1 MIGIVLTIINLIFF
15 VSTWYFLG
23 RSSIY
28 NKLLKDYRDILRI
41 AIEQEKLLEK
51 AIEICR
57 AKDCMKAA
65 KETEKENGEQD

>member
-1 MIGIVLTIINLIFF
+1 MIGIVLTIVNVICFGGA
-15 VSTWYFLG
+15 WYFLG

-51 AIEICR
+51 AIEICK
-57 AKDCMKAA
+57 AKNGMKTA
-65 KETEKENGEQD
+65 KEKEVENGR

>member
-1 MIGIVLTIINLIFF
+1 MGIVLTIINTIFF
-15 VSTWYFLG
+15 CSTWYFLG

-57 AKDCMKAA
+57 AQDGMKTA
-65 KETEKENGEQD
+65 KETEQENGEQD